1 MSSLALALVF
11 TFLGIDESTALHEI
25 LQDRVHLWG
34 QAVLAPVAL
43 IGVAAWWVTLGRL
56 RPQPMAARLFALGGV
71 SWALSQAI
79 DYALNE
85 HWGWTI
91 VPEELLEMSGSAL
104 FALALL
110 VALRPL
116 VAPRD
121 RAPLPQLSRMLDQA
135 VPAGTAASATGP
147 E

>member
-1 MSSLALALVF
+1 V
-11 TFLGIDESTALHEI
+11 
-25 LQDRVHLWG
+25 V
-34 QAVLAPVAL
+34 
-43 IGVAAWWVTLGRL
+43 IGVAAWLITLQRL
-56 RPQPMAARLFALGGV
+56 RPRPMAARLFALGGM

-110 VALRPL
+110 VAVRTL

-121 RAPLPQLSRMLDQA
+121 RGPLR
-135 VPAGTAASATGP
+135 GTTIGSPVRALGGSVRAAASEEIRTVLR
-147 E
+147 